1 MHRNTSF
8 FLNKLGRLKD
18 IFIRME
24 SEILHTFN
32 YAKVWEGFQ
41 FPINAYTMGDD
52 LYLNCLSIAKVY

>member
-8 FLNKLGRLKD
+8 SLNKLGRLKD

-52 LYLNCLSIAKVY
+52 L